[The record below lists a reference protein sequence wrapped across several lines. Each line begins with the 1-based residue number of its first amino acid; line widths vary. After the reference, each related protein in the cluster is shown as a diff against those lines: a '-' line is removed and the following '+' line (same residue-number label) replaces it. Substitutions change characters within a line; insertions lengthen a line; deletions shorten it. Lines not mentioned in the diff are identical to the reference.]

1 VSAAA
6 TSRSPDS
13 LPSAGST
20 RRQTSILAI
29 GIAGIFGRN
38 STSLNGT
45 LTVAAGGPVG
55 HPVRKHER
63 WAWRSAVGDL
73 LPQAS
78 LRWNA
83 GVHNFM
89 AYVMGDVPVG
99 AYDPML
105 ANRGVGHGAVD
116 GGVGYTYLNH
126 QTGNEFCLVTGL
138 TYNFKNTNTNYQNGI
153 DWHADWGMSH
163 FLTPQIFAVRWA
175 ISMIN

>member
-1 VSAAA
+1 VSAGGNVAVA
-6 TSRSPDS
+6 RQFTIGRFNPTANINIGHWNCWHLWAQYKVRLRSLQGGLS
-13 LPSAGST
+13 VT
-20 RRQTSILAI
+20 R
-29 GIAGIFGRN
+29 FGN
-38 STSLNGT
+38 MSDG
-45 LTVAAGGPVG
+45 
-55 HPVRKHER
+55 
-63 WAWRSAVGDL
+63 RSAVGDL